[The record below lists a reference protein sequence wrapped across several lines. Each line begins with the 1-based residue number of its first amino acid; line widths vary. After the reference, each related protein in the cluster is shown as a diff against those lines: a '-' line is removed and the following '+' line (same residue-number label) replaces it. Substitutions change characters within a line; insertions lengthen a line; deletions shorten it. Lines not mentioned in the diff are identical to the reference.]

1 MKLKKLLI
9 GITIL
14 TLATASLA
22 GCAKKIMEKTFR
34 NKFNLCKITIK
45 CSFYNSETG

>member
-22 GCAKKIMEKTFR
+22 GCAKKNNGENFQK
-34 NKFNLCKITIK
+34 
-45 CSFYNSETG
+45 

>member
-22 GCAKKIMEKTFR
+22 GCAKKNNGEKLSEI
-34 NKFNLCKITIK
+34 NLTYVK
-45 CSFYNSETG
+45 SP